1 MSVKV
6 VKRDGTKEDYSVDKI
21 HKIIGWATDGIE
33 GVSQSDIEMHSQ
45 LSIRDGIT
53 TKEIHEILIRSAN
66 DLISEESP
74 NYQHVAARLLLYSL
88 RKSVWGE
95 SEPPRL
101 LEHIK
106 NLVELKVYDDVVL
119 KEYTESEIHKIGKFV
134 KHKRDELFTYSG
146 LQQLVDKYLIKN
158 RKTGK
163 VYETPQFAYIL
174 IAMTLF
180 AKYPKDTRLGYIQK
194 CYNYLSTFKI
204 SLPTPIMAG
213 ARTPI
218 RQWSSCVLADCAD
231 TLPSIFSTATAI
243 GYYTARR
250 AGIGLNVGRLRA
262 IGAPIRYGEV
272 VHTGIIPFLK
282 VFEAT
287 AKSCSQNGI
296 RGGGATVYCPFFHY
310 EIEDF
315 VVLKNNGGSEE
326 NRVRKLDYAVQF
338 SKLFYQR
345 LINNQNITLFS
356 NHECPDLYESFG
368 TPQFDEVYERYE
380 KDPKIKMRKVLP
392 ARELATLFSKERL
405 ETGRIYL
412 MNVDNANQSP
422 WIETVR
428 MSNLCV
434 HGDTYLLTS
443 DGYYKIKE
451 IEGKEVNVWNGVEWS
466 RTTVQK
472 TGKNQLLKSVLC
484 NAGDQYNLLDCTD
497 YHKWY
502 LENGEEKRT
511 CELKAGDKL
520 IPVTFKD
527 GTIINWTVVDIAD
540 MEGVHDTYCVTEPN
554 RGMAVFNDI
563 LTGNCAEIL
572 QPTKPLQ
579 HIDDPDAEIGVC
591 VLSAV
596 NVLETKPEEFE
607 SVCDIIVRLLD
618 EVIDLQDYPVKA
630 AENFTKNRRSLG
642 IGLTNFA
649 AYLAK
654 NKVKY
659 EEEKSSQIMNEL
671 AEALQWSCLKASALL
686 AKEKGVCAKF
696 DKTKYSNKTYQLPVP
711 NKEMDK
717 FLSPPKKN
725 WDEVWTLI
733 NEYGLRHS
741 TVTAQMPCES
751 TSVIQNSTNGIE
763 PPRSYLSFKK
773 SKCGLLKQI
782 VPGYDKYGQYY
793 TLAFS
798 MKSNLGYQRIV
809 GAMQRWIDMS
819 ISANAYYNHNNYE
832 EGKIPYSE
840 MVKDMINMYKFG
852 FRTLY
857 YTNSPDGDSEDSGC
871 AGGACSV

>member
-1 MSVKV
+1 VSVKV

-422 WIETVR
+422 WTETVR
-428 MSNLCV
+428 TSNLCV
-434 HGDTYLLTS
+434 
-443 DGYYKIKE
+443 E
-451 IEGKEVNVWNGVEWS
+451 I
-466 RTTVQK
+466 
-472 TGKNQLLKSVLC
+472 
-484 NAGDQYNLLDCTD
+484 
-497 YHKWY
+497 
-502 LENGEEKRT
+502 
-511 CELKAGDKL
+511 
-520 IPVTFKD
+520 I
-527 GTIINWTVVDIAD
+527 
-540 MEGVHDTYCVTEPN
+540 
-554 RGMAVFNDI
+554 
-563 LTGNCAEIL
+563 

-686 AKEKGVCAKF
+686 AKEKGACAKY
-696 DKTKYSNKTYQLPVP
+696 DKTKYSAGTYILPVP

-717 FLSPPKKN
+717 FLSSPKKD
-725 WDEVWTLI
+725 WDEVWALI
-733 NEYGLRHS
+733 NQYGLRHS
-741 TVTAQMPCES
+741 TLTAQMPCES

-782 VPGYDKYGQYY
+782 VPGYDKYSQYY

-832 EGKIPYSE
+832 GGKIPYSE